1 LLVGV
6 QGITPGQTSQFRL
19 TAYSEKNKIVPN
31 TPVAGTLSKAGD
43 YDYYWFLGNASV
55 GNP

>member
-1 LLVGV
+1 VGV